1 MSRLICVFIGWC
13 VMRKIERSGSKWKWS
28 PHIILFSMDCRW
40 QSALPTYWDWKLCYW
55 IIDAIS
61 LCLQWIEFKLRSL
74 VAYSNVLWLYL
85 HKSLYKMYVE
95 KMMTLNR
102 YICVHTPHN
111 GFAKTHNY
119 ISRLEAK
126 IIFDGKVNSRLFP
139 ILMGIIVSSA
149 FSVLRAVKLIT
160 KSSLS
165 ACFNNTIRLKA
176 YRAYIFSNPTFWLT
190 L

>member
-1 MSRLICVFIGWC
+1 MFSLGGALCEKLSGREANENDRLI
-13 VMRKIERSGSKWKWS
+13 
-28 PHIILFSMDCRW
+28 LFYSRW
-40 QSALPTYWDWKLCYW
+40 IVVGKVHYLLTNRDWKLCYW